1 MAIGKAGALALLLAF
16 LLPLSGC
23 VALTDA
29 LAPPYVPEPIHVYD
43 MAAFE
48 ADVLEC
54 RAAGANYKPHF
65 SFGAVASSAVKG
77 ATADSSLV
85 PLYPPVLAWGA
96 AGGAAGATADGLD
109 VMSGSH
115 AAVFK
120 NCLHDETQIDHSAV
134 LINPKE

>member
-1 MAIGKAGALALLLAF
+1 MAIGRVIALLLA
-16 LLPLSGC
+16 LPLLSGC
-23 VALTDA
+23 AALTDA
-29 LAPPYVPEPIHVYD
+29 LSPPYEPQPIHIYD
-43 MAAFE
+43 RPTFD

-54 RAAGANYKPHF
+54 RQAGKDFKPKF
-65 SFGAVASSAVKG
+65 SFGAVASAAVKG

-134 LINPKE
+134 LVNPKD

>member
-1 MAIGKAGALALLLAF
+1 MVGGRVIALLLA
-16 LLPLSGC
+16 LPLLSGC
-23 VALTDA
+23 AAITDA
-29 LAPPYVPEPIHVYD
+29 LAPPYVPVPIHVYD

-54 RAAGANYKPHF
+54 RQAGANYKPHF
-65 SFGAVASSAVKG
+65 SFGTVATAAVRG

>member
-1 MAIGKAGALALLLAF
+1 MVGGRVIALLLT
-16 LLPLSGC
+16 LPLLSGC
-23 VALTDA
+23 EAITDA
-29 LAPPYVPEPIHVYD
+29 LAPPYVPVPIHVYD

-54 RAAGANYKPHF
+54 RQAGANYKPHF

-77 ATADSSLV
+77 ATSDSSLV

-109 VMSGSH
+109 IMSGSH
-115 AAVFK
+115 ANVFR
-120 NCLHDETQIDHSAV
+120 NCLHTETLIDHSAV
-134 LINPKE
+134 LVDPRP